1 MKNVKIRKKMGHNN
15 YKVLNKHFNP
25 KVLIKKHRELYDDLL
40 FKN

>member
-25 KVLIKKHRELYDDLL
+25 KVLSKKHRELYDDLL